1 MTLVVDASAL
11 VRAAVGTDDAARF
24 LRARLVAEDCHAPYL
39 IDAEFGNALRRQV
52 RRREIPTS
60 TAEVVLGEVP
70 RLIDHR
76 YAHTGYLADAAWA
89 LRENLTFYD
98 ALYVA
103 LASALNSPLLTLDQ
117 RLAGTAGL
125 SCVVEVV
132 GRGT

>member
-11 VRAAVGTDDAARF
+11 VWAGVGTDAAARF
-24 LRARLVAEDCHAPYL
+24 LRARLVAEDCHAPHL
-39 IDAEFGNALRRQV
+39 IDAQLGNALRRQV
-52 RRREIPTS
+52 RRREIPPS
-60 TAEVVLGEVP
+60 TAEVVLSEAP

-76 YAHTGYLADAAWA
+76 YAHTGHLADAAWA

-103 LASALNSPLLTLDQ
+103 LAGALNAPLLTLDQ